1 MSLRPTLRALA
12 ALSGVISALAC
23 AHCGSSNSEAATL
36 AEPAAAG
43 SSQKAGDAATDLAD
57 ETTAD
62 TGARGATA
70 PNAPPKLDDGLLL
83 VNATR
88 AFSAFRVC
96 PATGSGLASTS
107 LSRPIPTTL
116 MPESSL
122 AGVDINGA
130 ARIDPQV
137 EFGNAD
143 EVVLLAIDDDTKV
156 KDPLTTASCRALA
169 CVQNGGGCLGAAK
182 VFRVPVRD
190 PATKAKVAGAFS
202 GRGKVLALRDDGE
215 LRFEVFPI
223 ANRPSTNA
231 AQLGVELRNLSDFK
245 GDVTYLSQADAKP
258 VVFQGAS
265 ASGDVDLTRNY
276 SVARFTAGQYSA
288 TLLDI
293 QQASDPRVPID
304 TFYKSPGSFALL
316 LLGASATDASPG
328 RPLRFLA
335 VPVTAPNQKD
345 DVDASAVPQDGGTD

>member
-23 AHCGSSNSEAATL
+23 AHCSSNSETVTL
-36 AEPAAAG
+36 GEPAASGQQA
-43 SSQKAGDAATDLAD
+43 DAAPIELGDQ
-57 ETTAD
+57 TAVD
-62 TGARGATA
+62 AGARGATA

-88 AFSAFRVC
+88 TFSAFRVC
-96 PATGSGLASTS
+96 PATGSGVASTS

-169 CVQNGGGCLGAAK
+169 CVQNGGGCLGATK

-215 LRFEVFPI
+215 LRFDVFSI